1 MFRSVTEITIVQKT
15 PFNGSARGLTL
26 FFNYVNEFSSNDS
39 WVDLTNKATVKLP
52 KNLYALDSTGKKIPL
67 YGTNKNIGGFDA
79 QIPLFMR
86 GDSISIDFGYI
97 YFDSKG
103 NEVKQTSNCFKGYIT
118 EVGSKKP
125 IELKCENNMWLLKQ
139 IPCTPSVWSGSVED
153 LITHLLAPYPQFT
166 VNNTTQTTFNDHKPR
181 SSNIGEIRISN
192 ESVAQLLER
201 LNKEANIH
209 AYFRGNELRIGSIVY
224 FPSDNVV
231 NGKFN
236 YKKFIFQQNVISD
249 DLIYKRKEDLNLSC
263 IVTSQFQELTGKL
276 TKDGQEKSKHVKL
289 EILVYWDKLV
299 KNADGTYGKWKYIQK
314 KKGEELPPNL
324 EGERYTVIM
333 LNETKLENMF
343 QAGKDKLNNFYY
355 EGFRGKFTTFGI
367 PYVRQG
373 DYVSINDSIL
383 PERNGNYVVRGVE
396 YSGGINGQRQTLIL
410 DYKL

>member
-1 MFRSVTEITIVQKT
+1 M
-15 PFNGSARGLTL
+15 
-26 FFNYVNEFSSNDS
+26 Y
-39 WVDLTNKATVKLP
+39 
-52 KNLYALDSTGKKIPL
+52 
-67 YGTNKNIGGFDA
+67 
-79 QIPLFMR
+79 
-86 GDSISIDFGYI
+86 
-97 YFDSKG
+97 
-103 NEVKQTSNCFKGYIT
+103 
-118 EVGSKKP
+118 
-125 IELKCENNMWLLKQ
+125 
-139 IPCTPSVWSGSVED
+139 
-153 LITHLLAPYPQFT
+153 
-166 VNNTTQTTFNDHKPR
+166 
-181 SSNIGEIRISN
+181 
-192 ESVAQLLER
+192 
-201 LNKEANIH
+201 
-209 AYFRGNELRIGSIVY
+209 
-224 FPSDNVV
+224 
-231 NGKFN
+231 
-236 YKKFIFQQNVISD
+236 
-249 DLIYKRKEDLNLSC
+249 YKRKEDLNLSC
-263 IVTSQFQELTGKL
+263 IVTSQFQELTGEL